1 MKNLSIGKIRGLQQ
15 LANGKGIMAMCA
27 FDHRGSLMR
36 MLSEKHPESV
46 GYQTMVDFKLD
57 LCRALAPHASAILL
71 DPVYGAGQAIA
82 AGILPRDTGLL
93 VSLEETGYSGE
104 AEARVTDLLPDWN
117 VKKIKKMGA
126 TGAKLLLYYRPDI
139 DVARRQLDT
148 VQKLAGDCLAED
160 MPFVVEPVSYKV
172 GEAEANPQ
180 NFARVKPRLV
190 IETARQI
197 TALPIDVLKSEF
209 PSDLEYEKDKSR
221 LLDFCHQLN
230 EASQVPW
237 VILSAGVNF
246 ELFYQ
251 EVEIACQAGASGFL
265 AGRALWQEA
274 TQISSRKK
282 RMAFLENTVIGR
294 LQSLTELANT
304 YGTPW
309 YTKLKASEVNE
320 NWYRAYYS

>member
-1 MKNLSIGKIRGLQQ
+1 MKKLSIGKIRGLQQ
-15 LANGKGIMAMCA
+15 LANEKGIMAMCA

-36 MLSEKHPESV
+36 MLNKKHPESI

-57 LCRALAPHASAILL
+57 LCRVLAPHASAILL

-82 AGILPRDTGLL
+82 AGILPRDTGLQI
-93 VSLEETGYSGE
+93 SLEGTGYSGE
-104 AEARVTDLLPDWN
+104 AEARVTDLLPSWS
-117 VKKIKKMGA
+117 VKKVKKMGA

-148 VQKLAGDCLAED
+148 VQKLAGDCLVED

-172 GEAEANPQ
+172 GKAEANPQ

-190 IETARQI
+190 IETAKQI

-209 PSDLEYEKDKSR
+209 PSDLEYEKDKGR

-282 RMAFLENTVIGR
+282 RMAFLENTVVGR

-304 YGTPW
+304 CGAPW
-309 YTKLKASEVNE
+309 YTKLEASEVNE
-320 NWYRAYYS
+320 NWYRAY

>member
-1 MKNLSIGKIRGLQQ
+1 MRRLSIGKIRGLQQ

-36 MLSEKHPESV
+36 MLDEKHPESI

-57 LCRALAPHASAILL
+57 LCRALAPYASAILL
-71 DPVYGAGQAIA
+71 DPVYGAGQVVA
-82 AGILPRDTGLL
+82 AGVLPRDTGLL

-148 VQKLAGDCLAED
+148 VQKLAGDCLVED

-172 GEAEANPQ
+172 GEAEANPE

-209 PSDLEYEKDKSR
+209 PSDLEYEKDKGW

-230 EASQVPW
+230 EASRVPW

-274 TQISSRKK
+274 AQISSRKK
-282 RMAFLENTVIGR
+282 RMAFLENTVVGR

-320 NWYRAYYS
+320 NWYRAY